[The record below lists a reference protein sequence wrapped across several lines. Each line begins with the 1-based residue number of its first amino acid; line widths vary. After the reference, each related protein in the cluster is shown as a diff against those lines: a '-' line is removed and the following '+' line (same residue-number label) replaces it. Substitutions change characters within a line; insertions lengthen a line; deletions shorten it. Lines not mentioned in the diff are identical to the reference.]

1 MAEQDPF
8 YDLDLPEA
16 LRRKEQDEKYRNWL
30 KQCGLLVIIVV
41 LFYFVIPPILSR
53 SDGHGVQK
61 SQTKTILLSNADEK
75 KNIEQKIVAL
85 ETALKVLK
93 SKAQKKANE
102 RERLLQD
109 QLDKQKE
116 TVSTLLETISLLE
129 TQQKRINETLGSV
142 STTLDSAGGNSQ
154 PISCNQASAE
164 SLNGDAIDMTP
175 LETLR
180 TDVAMLTSEL
190 ELLKNKPPS
199 TTDLSEVVSKVMRH
213 ARELHGRVGNLNS
226 VIDATAA
233 AAAAATTKEP
243 KTTVSCPICPEIT
256 EKPPSEEDCASALQ
270 QQATAFEAKNTAS
283 IDSLKLEAR
292 RDCQREV
299 AQRLANFET
308 ETQKQAELL
317 TIAQTELQSLQ
328 KQIAQGRGAT
338 KPQVP
343 RADFAQRSA
352 GGRVDHHN
360 TSQTYVPPHWQLSN
374 VARASLQSYGI
385 GHELSDM
392 IPLAFIEAKL
402 LQLAAFLGIDRDT
415 GIPEDAISTDMTLGS
430 CWPMAGQEGFLTVD
444 LQHEVMVDAV
454 SIQHIAR

>member
-16 LRRKEQDEKYRNWL
+16 LRRKEQDEKYRSWL
-30 KQCGLLVIIVV
+30 KKCGLLLIIVV
-41 LFYFVIPPILSR
+41 LFCFVVPPILSR
-53 SDGHGVQK
+53 RDGYGAQK

-116 TVSTLLETISLLE
+116 TVSMLLETISLLE

-142 STTLDSAGGNSQ
+142 STTLDSAGENKQ
-154 PISCNQASAE
+154 PISCNQVSE

-175 LETLR
+175 LEALQ
-180 TDVAMLTSEL
+180 TDVRMLASEL
-190 ELLKNKPPS
+190 ELLKNRPPS

-226 VIDATAA
+226 VIDA
-233 AAAAATTKEP
+233 AAAATKEP
-243 KTTVSCPICPEIT
+243 KSTVSCPICPEIA

-270 QQATAFEAKNTAS
+270 QQATAFQAKNTAS

-299 AQRLANFET
+299 AQRLANVEI

-317 TIAQTELQSLQ
+317 TIAQTELQGLQ
-328 KQIAQGRGAT
+328 KKIAQGHRAT

-343 RADFAQRSA
+343 RVDFAQRSA

-360 TSQTYVPPHWQLSN
+360 TSQTYVPPHWKLSN
-374 VARASLQSYGI
+374 VARVTLQSYGI
-385 GHELSDM
+385 GHDLSDM
-392 IPLAFIEAKL
+392 LPLAFIEAKM